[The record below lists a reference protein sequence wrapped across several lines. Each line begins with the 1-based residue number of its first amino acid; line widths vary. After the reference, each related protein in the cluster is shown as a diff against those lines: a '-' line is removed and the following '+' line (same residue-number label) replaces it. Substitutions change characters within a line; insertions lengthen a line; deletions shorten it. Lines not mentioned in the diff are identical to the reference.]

1 MAVAPTSTR
10 AHRFQATPCTG
21 ASTAARLR
29 LNGTTGETSMRDTD
43 LMQLALGLIP
53 PWMVK
58 VCAFD
63 AEARRLDIEIDF
75 ARGGRFPCPHCA
87 KADCPVHDTAMQTWR
102 HLDFFQHQAFLHSR
116 TPRITCPDC
125 GVKQIA
131 VPWARAGS
139 GFTLLFEALAMT
151 LMTAMPVAAAARLVG
166 EHDTRMW
173 RVLHH
178 WVEQARERADYADVK
193 RVAIDET
200 AAKRGHDYVSLFV
213 DIDQRRVVFV
223 TQGRGADTVRE
234 FADDLE
240 AHNGDASH
248 VKQVCIDMSAAF
260 IKGVTD
266 NLTEAEITFDKFHA
280 VKLVND
286 AVDKV
291 RRAESKGRPELK
303 RSRYLWL
310 RNEPSLSAEA
320 RANLAALT
328 RLHLKTAR
336 AYQIRLAFQEIYRQ
350 PNWDWGALFLD
361 RWYSWA
367 IRSRLEPIKEAART
381 VMRHRDGILA
391 WFDSQI
397 ANGLIEGINSLIQ
410 AAKAKARGYRST
422 RTLKAITYLI
432 AGKLDLKLPT

>member
-1 MAVAPTSTR
+1 
-10 AHRFQATPCTG
+10 
-21 ASTAARLR
+21 
-29 LNGTTGETSMRDTD
+29 MRDTD
-43 LMQLALGLIP
+43 LLQLSLGLVP

-58 VCAFD
+58 AANFD
-63 AEARRLDIEIDF
+63 AGARRLDIEIDF

-87 KADCPVHDTAMQTWR
+87 KADCPVHDTQMQTWR
-102 HLDFFQHQAFLHSR
+102 HLDFFQHQAFLHAR

-151 LMTAMPVAAAARLVG
+151 LMTAMPVAAAARLMG
-166 EHDTRMW
+166 EHDTRLW

-178 WVEQARERADYADVK
+178 WVEQARARADYTQVR

-200 AAKRGHDYVSLFV
+200 AARRGHDYVSLFV
-213 DIDQRRVVFV
+213 DIDQRRVLFV
-223 TQGRGADTVRE
+223 TEGRGADTVRE

-240 AHNGDASH
+240 AHNGDASLI
-248 VKQVCIDMSAAF
+248 KQVCIDMSAAF
-260 IKGVTD
+260 IKGVTE
-266 NLTEAEITFDKFHA
+266 NLTEAQITFDKFHA

-286 AVDKV
+286 AVDHV

-310 RNEPSLSAEA
+310 RNEPSLSAES
-320 RANLAALT
+320 RTTLQALN

-336 AYQIRLAFQEIYRQ
+336 AYQLRLAFQEIYSQ
-350 PNWDWGALFLD
+350 PSRPWGELFLD
-361 RWYSWA
+361 RWYQWA
-367 IRSRLEPIKEAART
+367 IRSRLDPIKDAART
-381 VMRHRDGILA
+381 VLKHRDGILS
-391 WFDSQI
+391 WFDSHI
-397 ANGLIEGINSLIQ
+397 ANGLIEGINSLVQ

-432 AGKLDLKLPT
+432 AGKLDLRLPT

>member
-1 MAVAPTSTR
+1 
-10 AHRFQATPCTG
+10 
-21 ASTAARLR
+21 
-29 LNGTTGETSMRDTD
+29 MRDTD
-43 LMQLALGLIP
+43 LLQLALGLVP
-53 PWMVK
+53 PWLVTT
-58 VCAFD
+58 ANFD
-63 AEARRLDIEIDF
+63 AQARRLDIEIDF
-75 ARGGRFPCPHCA
+75 AKGGRFPCPHCA
-87 KADCPVHDTAMQTWR
+87 KVDCPVHDTAMQTWR
-102 HLDFFQHQAFLHSR
+102 HLDFFQHQAFLHAR

-131 VPWARAGS
+131 VPWARTGS

-151 LMTAMPVAAAARLVG
+151 LMTAMPVAAAARLMG

-178 WVEQARERADYADVK
+178 WVEQARARVDYKDVE

-200 AAKRGHDYVSLFV
+200 AARRGHDYVSLFV
-213 DIDQRRVVFV
+213 DIDQRRVLFV
-223 TQGRGADTVRE
+223 TEGRGADTVRE

-240 AHNGDASH
+240 AHDGDASRI
-248 VKQVCIDMSAAF
+248 KQVCIDMSGAF
-260 IKGVTD
+260 IKGVTE
-266 NLTEAEITFDKFHA
+266 NLPEAEITFDKFHA

-310 RNEPSLSAEA
+310 RNEPSLSAQS
-320 RANLAALT
+320 RASLAALT
-328 RLHLKTAR
+328 RLNLKTAR

-350 PNWDWGALFLD
+350 PTWEWGALFLD
-361 RWYSWA
+361 RWYAWA
-367 IRSRLEPIKEAART
+367 IRSRLDPIKDAART
-381 VMRHRDGILA
+381 VMKHRDGILS
-391 WFDSQI
+391 WFDSHI
-397 ANGLIEGINSLIQ
+397 ANGLIEGINSLVQ

-432 AGKLDLKLPT
+432 AGKLDLRLPM

>member
-1 MAVAPTSTR
+1 
-10 AHRFQATPCTG
+10 
-21 ASTAARLR
+21 
-29 LNGTTGETSMRDTD
+29 MRDTD

-58 VCAFD
+58 ACAFD
-63 AEARRLDIEIDF
+63 AAARRLDIEIDF
-75 ARGGRFPCPHCA
+75 ARGGRFPCPQCGT
-87 KADCPVHDTAMQTWR
+87 ADCPVHDTAMQTWR
-102 HLDFFQHQAFLHSR
+102 HLDFFQHQAFLHAR

-200 AAKRGHDYVSLFV
+200 AARRGHDYVSLFV
-213 DIDQRRVVFV
+213 DIDQRRVLFV
-223 TQGRGADTVRE
+223 TEGRGADTVE
-234 FADDLE
+234 AFADDLE
-240 AHNGDASH
+240 AHNGDASR

-310 RNEPSLSAEA
+310 RNEPSLSAES
-320 RANLAALT
+320 REQLASLT

-336 AYQIRLAFQEIYRQ
+336 AYRIRLAFQEIYQQ
-350 PNWDWGALFLD
+350 PNSDWGALFLD

-367 IRSRLEPIKEAART
+367 IRSRLEPIKDAART

-391 WFDSQI
+391 WFDSRI
-397 ANGLIEGINSLIQ
+397 ANGLIEGINSLVQ

-432 AGKLDLKLPT
+432 AGKLDLRLPT